1 MERDVFM
8 DSRIKELA
16 HNLIHYSCTV
26 QPGENVMI
34 HVFGVS
40 AYPLAQQLVKETYA
54 VGGFPYVQIE
64 DYQINRTIMMQC
76 NESQLALKAEIDM
89 LQMKQMDAY
98 IGIRASD
105 NIAEFSDVPQEKLQL
120 YTTMG
125 NDVLNERVNHTKWVV
140 LRYPNHSMAQLANTS
155 LEAFEDFY
163 FDVCNLDYQKMSN
176 AMDSLVTWMNHTD
189 KVRITGKDTELT
201 FSIKD
206 IPAIKCDG
214 KCNIPDGEV
223 YTAPVKNSIN
233 GVITYNTPS
242 VHEGITYENIRF
254 VFENG
259 KIIEATANYTEKL
272 NTVLDMDEGCRY
284 IGEFAIG
291 INPYILHPMKDTLFD
306 EKIMGS
312 IHLTPGR
319 CYEDACNGNNSKLHW
334 DLVYIQTP
342 EYGGGEI
349 YFDDVLIRKDGMFV
363 PEILHC
369 LNSENLK

>member
-1 MERDVFM
+1 M
-8 DSRIKELA
+8 DPRIKELA
-16 HNLIHYSCTV
+16 HNLINYSCTV
-26 QPGENVMI
+26 QPGEKVLI
-34 HVFGVS
+34 HVFGTS
-40 AYPLAQQLVKETYA
+40 AYGLAQQLVKETYA
-54 VGGFPYVQIE
+54 AGGFPYVQIE
-64 DYQINRTIMMQC
+64 DYEINRAFIMGAS
-76 NESQLALKAEIDM
+76 EEQLKLKAELDM
-89 LQMKQMDAY
+89 AQMKEMDAY

-105 NIAEFSDVPQEKLQL
+105 NIAELSDVPQDNLQL
-120 YTTMG
+120 YTAMN
-125 NDVLNERVNHTKWVV
+125 NDVLNERVNNTKWVV

-163 FDVCNLDYQKMSN
+163 FDVCNLDYGKMSK
-176 AMDSLVTWMNHTD
+176 AMDTLVEWMNRTD
-189 KVRITGKDTELT
+189 RVHIIGEGTDLT

-223 YTAPVKNSIN
+223 YTAPVKDSIN

-242 VHEGITYENIRF
+242 VHEGFTYDNIRF

-259 KIIEATANYTEKL
+259 KIIEATANNTEKL
-272 NTVLDMDEGCRY
+272 NAVLDMDEGCRY
-284 IGEFAIG
+284 VGEFAIG
-291 INPYILHPMKDTLFD
+291 VNPYILHPMKDTLFD

-319 CYEDACNGNNSKLHW
+319 CYEDADNGNNDSKLHW

-349 YFDDVLIRKDGMFV
+349 YFDDVLIRKDGVFV
-363 PEILHC
+363 PEALQC